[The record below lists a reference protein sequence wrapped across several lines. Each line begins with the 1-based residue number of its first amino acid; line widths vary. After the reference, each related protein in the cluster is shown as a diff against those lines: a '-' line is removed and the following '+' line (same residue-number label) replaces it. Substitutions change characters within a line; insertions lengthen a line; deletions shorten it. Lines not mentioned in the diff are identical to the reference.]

1 MSVASK
7 LTYLNDTKKQLYTNI
22 NAIGGD
28 LTNESTFREYAEELD
43 NMWENL
49 PHTTGEGTSI
59 SLNTKKGKAKVENFL
74 GDTLQDGTPTP
85 ESPIPIQTGTGRQ
98 KIDDVGKNL
107 FKPFSF
113 SRTNGGVSFTYDL
126 DGSIT
131 CNGTATSQ
139 ANSMLRTDAT
149 GERILTLGAGTYTVS
164 GYTND
169 IRIQV
174 AKASDG
180 TILVSSNNAQTFT
193 IEETTQVFLKANIYT
208 GTTVNNVKIYPMIEF
223 GSTSSEYEEYK
234 KKNYEIWLDN
244 NLFDK
249 TDYRDNSRINST
261 GGNYEENGCFTARM
275 IKVEPNTTYVKNSPT
290 EDGYHRVAFYTGTT
304 TDTFISKTESNT
316 FTTPATCQYLRFC
329 GLKTELDTAQLLK
342 QNQERK
348 IIELC
353 KIGNYQDKIY
363 KQDEKWYLYKEIG
376 KVILNGSEV
385 WSNVNTTT
393 NNRTY
398 RTPTVVTKGTD
409 DLNDII
415 SNYFERK
422 LGVWALNDGTSGFGR
437 VTDTGYLIFSMPRAT
452 IANTTEFKEWLGTH
466 NTIVYYILET
476 PTLGEITDIELIE
489 QLEEAYRFDTY
500 QEKTNITVY
509 SADLPIILDVTALS
523 NEIEESDEEEI
534 PT

>member
-7 LTYLNDTKKQLYTNI
+7 LTYLNGTKKQLYTNI

-49 PHTTGEGTSI
+49 PHTTGEGTLI

-74 GDTLQDGTPTP
+74 GDTLQEGTPTP
-85 ESPIPIQTGTGRQ
+85 ENPVEVQTGTGRQ
-98 KIDDVGKNL
+98 EINICGKNL
-107 FKPFSF
+107 FDKD
-113 SRTNGGVSFTYDL
+113 NY
-126 DGSIT
+126 
-131 CNGTATSQ
+131 TS
-139 ANSMLRTDAT
+139 S
-149 GERILTLGAGTYTVS
+149 S
-164 GYTND
+164 GYVD
-169 IRIQV
+169 
-174 AKASDG
+174 SDG
-180 TILVSSNNAQTFT
+180 TIKSSSSSRYITSLIKVKPNTTYTLSGGNLAGGYRFNINYYDLTKTFVQQVGYAQVSMPYTFT
-193 IEETTQVFLKANIYT
+193 TTETTEYIGFNYYTSRFQPSTLQIEENLAT
-208 GTTVNNVKIYPMIEF
+208 
-223 GSTSSEYEEYK
+223 EYEEYTGQ
-234 KKNYEIWLDN
+234 NYEIWLDN
-244 NLFDK
+244 NMFDK

-261 GGNYEENGCFTARM
+261 GGNYDENGCFTARM

-353 KIGNYQDKIY
+353 KIGDYQDKIY
-363 KQDEKWYLYKEIG
+363 KQDGKWYLYKEIG
-376 KVILNGSEV
+376 KVVLDGSEV
-385 WSNVNTTT
+385 WANVNTTT

-398 RTPTVVTKGTD
+398 RTSSVVTKGTD

-415 SNYFERK
+415 SNNFERK
-422 LGVWALNDGTSGFGR
+422 LGVWALNDGTSGVGR

-476 PTLGEITDIELIE
+476 PTIEEITDIELIE

-523 NEIEESDEEEI
+523 NEIEESVEEEI